1 MGGWVRGQGRETAQ
15 RGLFAQAGHTEKETS
30 KSAAGVVT
38 EDVMAAASKS
48 AKSSSSL
55 SSSSSSSSS
64 TSSMS
69 LSLSMSS
76 SRSSSSSSSLS
87 LSMLIWQ
94 FSHASFH
101 NADDYGSAG
110 RKSDPNEKNAERLLP
125 CATVRPIS
133 LRNPS
138 PANPTRSSD

>member
-1 MGGWVRGQGRETAQ
+1 MRGRGRETAQ

-64 TSSMS
+64 SMS
-69 LSLSMSS
+69 LSMSWSS
-76 SRSSSSSSSLS
+76 SWSSSSLS

-101 NADDYGSAG
+101 IADEYGSSG

>member
-1 MGGWVRGQGRETAQ
+1 MRGRGRETAQ

-30 KSAAGVVT
+30 KTAAGVVT

-64 TSSMS
+64 SMS

-76 SRSSSSSSSLS
+76 SWSSSSSSSLS

>member
-1 MGGWVRGQGRETAQ
+1 MGGWVRGRGRETAQ
-15 RGLFAQAGHTEKETS
+15 RGVFAQAGHTEKETS

-64 TSSMS
+64 SMS

-76 SRSSSSSSSLS
+76 SWSSSSSSSLS